1 MRRLIVR
8 GVVVLVIDAVALLA
22 LSAVLDDFS
31 VHGVRG
37 AVSTAAIV
45 GVLNAAVGPV
55 LNRFALPLSV
65 MTLGLAALVLDG
77 GLVAIAA
84 AISPGATIGGW
95 GAGIVVAVGMA
106 IVTTLVSSLLA
117 IDDDESWQRN
127 VVRRQARLHGE
138 TIATDVPGVIFLEID
153 GLAYDVLRRA
163 MRDGNAP
170 TLARWLREGSYRVE
184 RWETD
189 WSSQT
194 GACQAGLLHGSN
206 DDMPAFR
213 WWEKDRGAAIVTNH
227 PRDAEEIER
236 RHSDGR
242 GLLHADGAS
251 RANILSGD
259 APHTMLTMST
269 VRRPRRGRIGRDY
282 AAYFAR
288 PYAVARTGILVLADY
303 VRERWTRGCTS
314 SRGPGSA

>member
-1 MRRLIVR
+1 MRRVALLRIL
-8 GVVVLVIDAVALLA
+8 VVLVLDAVALLLLSWLLAGFTVNGVAGA
-22 LSAVLDDFS
+22 L
-31 VHGVRG
+31 G
-37 AVSTAAIV
+37 TAIV
-45 GVLNAAVGPV
+45 VGLLNAFVWPV
-55 LNRFALPLSV
+55 LSRLALPLSV
-65 MTLGLAALVLDG
+65 VTLGGAALVLNG
-77 GLVAIAA
+77 ALVALAA
-84 AISPGATIGGW
+84 AVSPGAEVNDVWSGVVV
-95 GAGIVVAVGMA
+95 GAGLA
-106 IVTTLVSSLLA
+106 ILTTVTSAMLA

-127 VVRRQARLHGE
+127 VVRFQARRRGQVIE
-138 TIATDVPGVIFLEID
+138 SDVPGVVFLEID
-153 GLAYDVLRRA
+153 GLAHEILRRA

-170 TLARWLREGSYRVE
+170 TLARWLRDGTHRLE

-236 RHSDGR
+236 RHSDGH

-259 APHTMLTMST
+259 APHSMLTMST

-288 PYAVARTGILVLADY
+288 P
-303 VRERWTRGCTS
+303 
-314 SRGPGSA
+314 